1 SAHTLRLDESHVH
14 LVDSKDKFYAMLS
27 DLCRQSMIAFASE
40 WKPTFGGANEVSL
53 IQLATWDDVYMI
65 DVMVSQLEPLDWA
78 ALAKNVFNRDDVLK
92 LSFAPSTDIS
102 MFQKALPSFNV
113 MYSSQSTSAI
123 LDLQLL
129 WRHVERFDSFRFP
142 YHEESVNQ
150 NLANLVR
157 LCLGKKLDKSNQ
169 FSNWAQRP
177 LRKEQLRYAALDAFC
192 LLEIYDAIEKQLT
205 HIQLD
210 PNEILNALLN
220 DVRPPSDS

>member
-1 SAHTLRLDESHVH
+1 MLYDRNNFHHRFHREGNKQAPRTDFDDEQWDAPDSEPAHTLRLDESHVH

-27 DLCRQSMIAFASE
+27 DLCRQSMIAFDSE

-142 YHEESVNQ
+142 YHGRV
-150 NLANLVR
+150 
-157 LCLGKKLDKSNQ
+157 
-169 FSNWAQRP
+169 
-177 LRKEQLRYAALDAFC
+177 
-192 LLEIYDAIEKQLT
+192 
-205 HIQLD
+205 
-210 PNEILNALLN
+210 LLN
-220 DVRPPSDS
+220 TQVIK